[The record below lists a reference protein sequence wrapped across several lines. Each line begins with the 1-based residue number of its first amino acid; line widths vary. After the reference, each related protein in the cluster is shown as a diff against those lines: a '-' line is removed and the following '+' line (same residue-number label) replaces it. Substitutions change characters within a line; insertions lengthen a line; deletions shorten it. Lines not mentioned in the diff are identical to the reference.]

1 MKLTEQQKERVEKL
15 LSQMT
20 LDEKIGQM
28 NLESPSIVG
37 GFDVPFEEL
46 IEMMTDGRISQEEFQ
61 KIMSTATRDFHEED
75 IRAGLVGAMMGDD
88 SLKANELQRIA
99 VEESRLGIPLIMG
112 FDVIHGLRTVYP
124 IAIAEAGTFDEKLFE
139 KTARVAA
146 KESRAHGIC
155 WNFAPMIDVARD
167 SRWGR
172 VSEGPGEDPYL
183 ASCFAKAKI
192 RGLQN
197 DRSSR
202 ENYVAACLK
211 HYVAY
216 SACESGR
223 DYNTTSMSVSQLHNV
238 YLPPFQ
244 AAVEEGAASAMASF
258 NDLNGV
264 PCTVNTYTLRE
275 ILKETYG
282 IEGFVVS
289 DANGIKECVTHG
301 IAEDDADAGIQAALA
316 GLDMDMGTH
325 IYKDHLKDA
334 VERGKVSM
342 QVIDEAVRRILYV
355 KMWLGLFE
363 NPYVSESQ
371 IAQYAEEIPAEHIET
386 ALEAAEKSIVLLK
399 NDGNVLPLNRKQ
411 KISLVGTLAG
421 NAEEVIGAW
430 AMSWKNE
437 DCVSI
442 LEGLKNSGAE
452 VAYYPCGGPEG
463 EINDAEIERACA
475 EGDVVVAVVGELVNM
490 TGEASSKAN
499 IELPGKQR
507 EMLAKILE
515 KLDSPAEEQEY
526 AEEQGYAEKRRYTEK
541 RKKPLVTV
549 LMNGRPLALGWE
561 AEKLPVI
568 VEAWHLGIQMGNAVA
583 SVLLGDVNP
592 SGKLA
597 SSFPSVNGQ
606 CPIYYN
612 HPSTGRPGSK
622 SKFTSRYLDAPFDA
636 LFPFGYGLSY
646 TTFTYEDLKVR
657 ETEDALHVS
666 VLLKNTGN
674 REGTETVQLY
684 MQDVTAS
691 LVRPVKELK
700 GFVRIELAAGEEKRA
715 ELLLKKKEMGF
726 YNNQGDYV
734 LEDGLFR
741 IYVGGNSRE
750 CLCEEI
756 RITFV

>member
-1 MKLTEQQKERVEKL
+1 MKLTEQQKDRVEEL
-15 LSQMT
+15 LSRMT
-20 LDEKIGQM
+20 LEEKIGQM

-61 KIMSTATRDFHEED
+61 KIMSTAERDFHEED

-88 SLKANELQRIA
+88 PVKANELQKIA

-124 IAIAEAGTFDEKLFE
+124 IAIAEAGAFDEELFE
-139 KTARVAA
+139 RTARIAA
-146 KESRAHGIC
+146 KESRAHGIG
-155 WNFAPMIDVARD
+155 WNFAPMVDVARD
-167 SRWGR
+167 CRWGR

-183 ASCFAKAKI
+183 ASCFARAKV

-197 DRSSR
+197 DRASA

-238 YLPPFQ
+238 YLPPFK

-264 PCTVNTYTLRE
+264 PCTVNPYTLRE
-275 ILKETYG
+275 ILKGTYG
-282 IEGFVVS
+282 MEGFVVS

-301 IAEDDADAGIQAALA
+301 IAENDEDAGIQSANA

-325 IYKDHLKDA
+325 IYKDYLKKA
-334 VERGKVSM
+334 VEDGRVSM
-342 QVIDEAVRRILYV
+342 EVLDDAVRRILSV

-363 NPYVSESQ
+363 NPYVPEAS
-371 IAQYAEEIPAEHIET
+371 IAEYAAKIPEEHSRV
-386 ALEAAEKSIVLLK
+386 ALEAAKKSIVLLK
-399 NDGNVLPLNRKQ
+399 NEGNVLPLPKKQ
-411 KISLVGTLAG
+411 KISLVGTLA
-421 NAEEVIGAW
+421 ASEEEIIGAW

-442 LEGLKNSGAE
+442 LEGLKNSGAD
-452 VAYYPCGGPEG
+452 VSYYPCGGPEG
-463 EINDAEIERACA
+463 DVNPEEIAKACE
-475 EGDVVVAVVGELVNM
+475 EGDVVVAVVGELVSM
-490 TGEASSKAN
+490 SGEASSKAN
-499 IELPGKQR
+499 VELPGKQR
-507 EMLAKILE
+507 EMLALLLE
-515 KLDSPAEEQEY
+515 KTGA
-526 AEEQGYAEKRRYTEK
+526 AG
-541 RKKPLVTV
+541 KKLVTV

-561 AEKLPVI
+561 EEHLPVL
-568 VEAWHLGIQMGNAVA
+568 VEAWHLGVEMGNALA
-583 SVLLGDVNP
+583 AVLTGEENP

-612 HPSTGRPGSK
+612 HPNTGRPGSK

-646 TTFTYEDLKVR
+646 TTFVYSDLKAEEEKDHIR
-657 ETEDALHVS
+657 VS
-666 VLLKNTGN
+666 VRVKNTGD
-674 REGTETVQLY
+674 RKGTEVVQLY

-700 GFVRIELAAGEEKRA
+700 GFRRVELEAGEERTVCL
-715 ELLLKKKEMGF
+715 ELKKQDMGF
-726 YNNQGDYV
+726 YNNQGEYV

-741 IYVGGNSRE
+741 IYAGGNSRD

-756 RITFV
+756 RVAFLV

>member
-1 MKLTEQQKERVEKL
+1 MKLTEQQKNRVEDL
-15 LSQMT
+15 LSRMT
-20 LDEKIGQM
+20 LEEKIGQM

-88 SLKANELQRIA
+88 PVKANELQKIA
-99 VEESRLGIPLIMG
+99 VEESRLGIPLIIG

-124 IAIAEAGTFDEKLFE
+124 IAIAEAGAFDEDLFE
-139 KTARVAA
+139 RTARIAA
-146 KESRAHGIC
+146 RESRAHGIG

-167 SRWGR
+167 CRWGR
-172 VSEGPGEDPYL
+172 VSEGPGEDPFL
-183 ASCFAKAKI
+183 ASSFAKAKI

-197 DRSSR
+197 DRTSP

-223 DYNTTSMSVSQLHNV
+223 DYNTTSMSISQLHNV
-238 YLPPFQ
+238 YLPPFK

-264 PCTVNTYTLRE
+264 PCTVNPYTLRE
-275 ILKETYG
+275 LLKGAYG
-282 IEGFVVS
+282 MDGFVVS

-301 IAEDDADAGIQAALA
+301 IAEDDRDAGIQSANA

-325 IYKDHLKDA
+325 IYKDHLKEA
-334 VERGKVSM
+334 VESGAVSM
-342 QVIDEAVRRILYV
+342 EVLDDAVRRILSV

-363 NPYVSESQ
+363 NPYVPEAS
-371 IAQYAEEIPAEHIET
+371 IAGYAGKIPEQHAEV
-386 ALEAAEKSIVLLK
+386 ALEAAKKSIVLLK
-399 NDGNVLPLNRKQ
+399 NEGNVLPLSKKQ
-411 KISLVGTLAG
+411 KISLVGTLA
-421 NAEEVIGAW
+421 ASEEEIIGAW
-430 AMSWKNE
+430 AMSWRNE

-452 VAYYPCGGPEG
+452 VSYYPCGGPEG
-463 EINDAEIERACA
+463 EINPDEIAKACG
-475 EGDVVVAVVGELVNM
+475 EGDVVVAVVGELVSM
-490 TGEASSKAN
+490 SGEASSKAN
-499 IELPGKQR
+499 VELPGKQR
-507 EMLAKILE
+507 EMLSLLLE
-515 KLDSPAEEQEY
+515 KTNA
-526 AEEQGYAEKRRYTEK
+526 AG
-541 RKKPLVTV
+541 KKLVTV

-561 AEKLPVI
+561 EEHLPVL
-568 VEAWHLGIQMGNAVA
+568 VEAWHLGVQMGNAVA
-583 SVLLGDVNP
+583 AVLTGEKNP

-606 CPIYYN
+606 CPIYYS
-612 HPSTGRPGSK
+612 HPNTGRPGSK

-646 TTFTYEDLKVR
+646 TTFAYSELQVEEDKDCLR
-657 ETEDALHVS
+657 VS
-666 VLLKNTGN
+666 VQVKNTGD
-674 REGTETVQLY
+674 RKGTEVVQLY

-700 GFVRIELAAGEEKRA
+700 GFSRVELEAGEERTVNL
-715 ELLLKKKEMGF
+715 ELKKQDMGF
-726 YNNQGDYV
+726 YNNQGEYV

-741 IYVGGNSRE
+741 IYAGGNSRD
-750 CLCEEI
+750 CLCAEI
-756 RITFV
+756 RVNF

>member
-1 MKLTEQQKERVEKL
+1 MKLTEQQKNRVEEL
-15 LSQMT
+15 LSRMT
-20 LDEKIGQM
+20 LEEKIGQM

-88 SLKANELQRIA
+88 PVKANELQKIA
-99 VEESRLGIPLIMG
+99 VEESRLGIPLIIG

-124 IAIAEAGTFDEKLFE
+124 IAIAEAGAFDEDLFE
-139 KTARVAA
+139 RTARIAA
-146 KESRAHGIC
+146 RESRAHGIG

-167 SRWGR
+167 CRWGR
-172 VSEGPGEDPYL
+172 VSEGPGEDPFL
-183 ASCFAKAKI
+183 ASSFAKAKI

-197 DRSSR
+197 DRTSP

-223 DYNTTSMSVSQLHNV
+223 DYNTTSMSISQLHNV
-238 YLPPFQ
+238 YLPPFK

-264 PCTVNTYTLRE
+264 PCTVNPYTLRE
-275 ILKETYG
+275 LLKGAYG
-282 IEGFVVS
+282 MDGFVVS

-301 IAEDDADAGIQAALA
+301 IAEDDRDAGIQSANA

-325 IYKDHLKDA
+325 IYKDHLKEA
-334 VERGKVSM
+334 VESGAVSM
-342 QVIDEAVRRILYV
+342 EVLDDAARRILSV

-363 NPYVSESQ
+363 NPYVSEEA
-371 IAQYAEEIPAEHIET
+371 IARYAGKIPAEHVET
-386 ALEAAEKSIVLLK
+386 ALEAAKKSIVLLK
-399 NDGNVLPLNRKQ
+399 NEGNVLPLSKKQ
-411 KISLVGTLAG
+411 KISLVGTLA
-421 NAEEVIGAW
+421 AKEEEVIGAW

-442 LEGLKNSGAE
+442 LDGLKKCGAD
-452 VAYYPCGGPEG
+452 VTYYPCGGPEDEVDPD
-463 EINDAEIERACA
+463 EIKKACE
-475 EGDVVVAVVGELVNM
+475 EGDVVVAVAGELVSM
-490 TGEASSKAN
+490 SGEASSKAN
-499 IELPGKQR
+499 VELPGKQQK
-507 EMLAKILE
+507 MLSLLLE
-515 KLDSPAEEQEY
+515 QTAAAGKQ
-526 AEEQGYAEKRRYTEK
+526 
-541 RKKPLVTV
+541 LVTV

-561 AEKLPVI
+561 AEHLPVL
-568 VEAWHLGIQMGNAVA
+568 VEAWHLGVQMGNAVA
-583 SVLLGDVNP
+583 AVLTGEENP

-612 HPSTGRPGSK
+612 HPNTGRPGSK

-646 TTFTYEDLKVR
+646 TTFAYSDLNVEEGEEKLR
-657 ETEDALHVS
+657 VS
-666 VLLKNTGN
+666 VRVKNTGD
-674 REGTETVQLY
+674 RKGTEVVQLY

-691 LVRPVKELK
+691 LVRPVKELR
-700 GFVRIELAAGEEKRA
+700 GFRRVELEAGETRTV
-715 ELLLKKKEMGF
+715 ELELKKQDMGF
-726 YNNQGDYV
+726 YNNQGEYV

-741 IYVGGNSRE
+741 IYAGGNSRD
-750 CLCEEI
+750 CLCEEV
-756 RITFV
+756 RVAF